1 MSNNKNLNSLPYDN
15 SIDQDKLQHFK
26 EKAMSDL
33 DGAWNAAL
41 VYIGDKLGLYRAL
54 KDAGKP
60 ITSLELATIT
70 KSSER
75 NVREWLANQAA
86 GSYVTYDANTQEYSL
101 PRENAFML
109 VDGNSP
115 EYIIGAFQTAKSFYK
130 DASKIMDGK
139 KKKEE

>member
-33 DGAWNAAL
+33 DGAWNAPL

-70 KSSER
+70 KTSER

-86 GSYVTYDANTQEYSL
+86 GSYVTYDANTQKYSL

-109 VDGNSP
+109 VS
-115 EYIIGAFQTAKSFYK
+115 T
-130 DASKIMDGK
+130 KIALNT
-139 KKKEE
+139 